1 MKKTIVLFGALVFA
15 SVSSSAAFAQSNTQ
29 VGTLNCKMGPT
40 VGLVVGSVQ
49 RMSCTFNTNTGGRE
63 YYSATFKR
71 IGLDLGISAGG
82 RMAWAVFA
90 PTQGIAPRAL
100 AGKYVGASGDIAV
113 GLGVG
118 ANALVG
124 GSRRTI
130 ALQPVSVE
138 GQCFL
143 APCLAATG
151 GYPRPVCGSVLL
163 ALGHIG

>member
-1 MKKTIVLFGALVFA
+1 MKRSAFVCGALLLA
-15 SVSSSAAFAQSNTQ
+15 LSSAAPAHAQRTVQ

-138 GQCFL
+138 GQV
-143 APCLAATG
+143 G
-151 GYPRPVCGSVLL
+151 INV
-163 ALGHIG
+163 ALGAAGLRLR

>member
-1 MKKTIVLFGALVFA
+1 MNKTTALFGILVIGC
-15 SVSSSAAFAQSNTQ
+15 VSSSQALAQRTVQ
-29 VGTLNCKMGPT
+29 VGTLDCKMGPT

-49 RMSCTFNTNTGGRE
+49 RMSCTFKTAAGGRE

-71 IGLDLGISAGG
+71 VGLDLGVSAGG
-82 RMAWAVFA
+82 RMVWGVYA
-90 PTQGIAPRAL
+90 PSTGLAPRAL
-100 AGKYVGASGDIAV
+100 AGNYVGASGDIAL

-138 GQCFL
+138 GQV
-143 APCLAATG
+143 G
-151 GYPRPVCGSVLL
+151 INV
-163 ALGHIG
+163 ALGAAGFRLR

>member
-1 MKKTIVLFGALVFA
+1 MKKSAFVCAAMVLAFGTATA
-15 SVSSSAAFAQSNTQ
+15 HAQRTVQ

-40 VGLVVGSVQ
+40 VGLVIGSVQ

-71 IGLDLGISAGG
+71 VGLDLGISAGG
-82 RMAWAVFA
+82 RMVWAVYA
-90 PTQGIAPRAL
+90 PSTGITPRAL
-100 AGKYVGASGDIAV
+100 AGNYIGASGDIAV

-138 GQCFL
+138 GQIGL
-143 APCLAATG
+143 N
-151 GYPRPVCGSVLL
+151 V
-163 ALGHIG
+163 ALGAAGFRLR

>member
-1 MKKTIVLFGALVFA
+1 MNKAVLAGSLLLLGIASASPAL
-15 SVSSSAAFAQSNTQ
+15 AQRTVQ

-49 RMSCTFNTNTGGRE
+49 RMSCTFTTTAGGRE

-71 IGLDLGISAGG
+71 VGLDLGITAGG
-82 RMAWAVFA
+82 RMVWAVYA
-90 PTQGIAPRAL
+90 PSTGIAPRAL
-100 AGKYVGASGDIAV
+100 AGNYIGASGDIAV

-138 GQCFL
+138 GQV
-143 APCLAATG
+143 G
-151 GYPRPVCGSVLL
+151 INV
-163 ALGHIG
+163 ALGAAGFRLR

>member
-1 MKKTIVLFGALVFA
+1 MKKISRICAAALLAVVLA
-15 SVSSSAAFAQSNTQ
+15 SSAQAQRAVQ

-40 VGLVVGSVQ
+40 VGLIVGSVQ

-63 YYSATFKR
+63 YYQATFKR
-71 IGLDLGISAGG
+71 LGLDIGVSAGG
-82 RMAWAVFA
+82 RLTWAVFA
-90 PTQGIAPRAL
+90 PSSGLAPRAL
-100 AGKYVGASGDIAV
+100 AGSYVGASGDIAV

-138 GQCFL
+138 GQVGL
-143 APCLAATG
+143 NI
-151 GYPRPVCGSVLL
+151 
-163 ALGHIG
+163 ALGAAGFRLR